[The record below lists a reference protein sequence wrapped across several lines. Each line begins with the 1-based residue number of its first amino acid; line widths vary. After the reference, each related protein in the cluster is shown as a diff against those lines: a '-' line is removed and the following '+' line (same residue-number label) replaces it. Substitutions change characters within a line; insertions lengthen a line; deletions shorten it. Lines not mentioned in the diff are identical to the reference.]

1 MKPVNVFTV
10 TTETDPE
17 DPPGYQ
23 AGGVSSRR

>member
-10 TTETDPE
+10 KTEIDPE

-23 AGGVSSRR
+23 AQASSSGR

>member
-10 TTETDPE
+10 KTETDPE

-23 AGGVSSRR
+23 AGASGSGR